1 MQKRLFHFLQNWFRR
16 VINTVESQKNP
27 VIEQVTKKYKD
38 MYELDTIFQQSLH
51 NIEIESEKMTLEDGQ
66 EKTDKRK
73 NAMQAPIRE
82 TIQEDDSFFI
92 LDSVRQIHFVGGR
105 KKAAMILMYL
115 TGLRVSHLLF
125 FTVRHTMQL
134 VKQGETSIPLIK
146 RGVQRFSI
154 RQSEQ
159 GKMVVKSP
167 ILSL

>member
-73 NAMQAPIRE
+73 NAM
-82 TIQEDDSFFI
+82 
-92 LDSVRQIHFVGGR
+92 
-105 KKAAMILMYL
+105 
-115 TGLRVSHLLF
+115 
-125 FTVRHTMQL
+125 
-134 VKQGETSIPLIK
+134 
-146 RGVQRFSI
+146 
-154 RQSEQ
+154 
-159 GKMVVKSP
+159 
-167 ILSL
+167 